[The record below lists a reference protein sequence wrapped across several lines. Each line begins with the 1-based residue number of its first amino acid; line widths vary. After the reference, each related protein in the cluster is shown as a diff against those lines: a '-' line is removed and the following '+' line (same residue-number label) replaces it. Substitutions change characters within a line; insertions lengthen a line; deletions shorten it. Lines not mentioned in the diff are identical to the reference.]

1 MATPAPLPPLNT
13 PIIFYSA
20 SLGNGMMVCGISAE
34 HWSLLRN
41 GMQISI
47 FCDNF
52 SSRHFCDIFVAM
64 WSVKVIKIEKCICFK
79 SGFHFKS
86 NKTERLIRMHIKD
99 YSINLSIMSS
109 IYYYEFKDKTQE
121 KCIISQSRTWHDI
134 YNEMKTRLERLLGDI
149 MDTKIRRHRY

>member
-1 MATPAPLPPLNT
+1 
-13 PIIFYSA
+13 
-20 SLGNGMMVCGISAE
+20 
-34 HWSLLRN
+34 
-41 GMQISI
+41 MQISI

-109 IYYYEFKDKTQE
+109 IYYEFKVVNLNSKQNTR
-121 KCIISQSRTWHDI
+121 KVHHIPKPNMTWSRH
-134 YNEMKTRLERLLGDI
+134 L
-149 MDTKIRRHRY
+149 